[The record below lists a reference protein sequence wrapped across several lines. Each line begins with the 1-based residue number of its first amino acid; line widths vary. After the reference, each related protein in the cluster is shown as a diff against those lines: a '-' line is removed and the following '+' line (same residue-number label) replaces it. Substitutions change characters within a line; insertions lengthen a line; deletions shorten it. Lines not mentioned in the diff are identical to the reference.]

1 VELIWSLKYKFFR
14 LYDMTYYPGDLDTRK
29 STGTSCQIEIHF
41 MIKTTEYLLKYTL
54 FRFHIFVR
62 AIVLITKHN
71 YKISTSFIKNNEKY
85 TVID

>member
-1 VELIWSLKYKFFR
+1 MPDFITSLCLIMPDNFAR
-14 LYDMTYYPGDLDTRK
+14 QPDDLDTRK

-85 TVID
+85 CN

>member
-1 VELIWSLKYKFFR
+1 MMCTHDITDRSLF
-14 LYDMTYYPGDLDTRK
+14 PGDLDTRK

-41 MIKTTEYLLKYTL
+41 MIKTTEYLQKYTL

-71 YKISTSFIKNNEKY
+71 YKISTSFIKNNERY
-85 TVID
+85 N